1 METAIVPLMLSLQVA
16 FWATLVNAILGVAL
30 GWWLAQ
36 KSTKFRE
43 FIDVV
48 ATLPMVLPPT
58 VLGYYLLVLF
68 GSRTGLDNWLF
79 DTFGFR
85 MIFSIN
91 GAIIASIV
99 ATFPLVFRPARA
111 AFEAVNIEYSQVS
124 WVLGVSKVSTF
135 FRIVLPLAWRG
146 VLAGLLLGFVR
157 CMGEFGATL
166 MVAGSIPGRTQTLS
180 IAIYEAVQAGRDT
193 EVTQLVML
201 ISAVCVAVLLLSNYL
216 SPRKPS

>member
-1 METAIVPLMLSLQVA
+1 MLSLQVA
-16 FWATLVNAILGVAL
+16 VWATLINMVLGVAL

-36 KSTKFRE
+36 KDTKFRE
-43 FIDVV
+43 FVDVI

-68 GSRTGLDNWLF
+68 GTRTGLDNWLF

-85 MIFSIN
+85 MIFSLK
-91 GAIIASIV
+91 GAVAASVV

-111 AFEAVNIEYSQVS
+111 ACEAGNTEYSQVA
-124 WVLGVSKVSTF
+124 WVLGVSKLSVF
-135 FRIVLPLAWRG
+135 FRVILPLAWRG
-146 VLAGLLLGFVR
+146 VLAGLLLAFVR

-193 EVTQLVML
+193 EVTQLVLL
-201 ISAVCVAVLLLSNYL
+201 ISAVCIGVLLFSKYL
-216 SPRKPS
+216 SPKRPT

>member
-1 METAIVPLMLSLQVA
+1 
-16 FWATLVNAILGVAL
+16 
-30 GWWLAQ
+30 
-36 KSTKFRE
+36 
-43 FIDVV
+43 
-48 ATLPMVLPPT
+48 MVLPPT